1 MHIELAAET
10 LFHLGPLPV
19 TNTLFTTLLIT
30 LLLTFFA
37 WKTTRS
43 LSLVPS
49 GLQNLTEMIFE
60 PINSLVRDLAHDRAK
75 LFFPIVTTFFLLI
88 LVSNWFGLLP
98 GVGTIGFFTTDHG
111 EEKFLPLLRAPTSDL
126 NMTLALAL
134 LSMVIT
140 HVLSIKLL
148 GFGTYLSKFFSINP
162 IFLFVGLIELV
173 SEFTKIVSLS
183 FRLFGNIFAGET
195 VLTSISALG
204 AFIFPLPFLAL
215 EIIVG
220 FVQALV
226 FMMLTLVFLS
236 LLTEKQHAH

>member
-19 TNTLFTTLLIT
+19 TNTLLTT
-30 LLLTFFA
+30 LLLTLLLVFFS

-43 LSLVPS
+43 LSLVPT
-49 GLQNLTEMIFE
+49 GLQNLVEMIFE
-60 PINSLVRDLAHDRAK
+60 PIENIVNELASDRAK

-98 GVGTIGFFTTDHG
+98 GVGTIGFHIAEQGSATFV
-111 EEKFLPLLRAPTSDL
+111 PLLRAPTSDL

-140 HVLSIKLL
+140 HALSIRLL

-173 SEFTKIVSLS
+173 SEFTKVISLS

-195 VLTSISALG
+195 VLTSISTLG
-204 AFIFPLPFLAL
+204 AFIFPTPFLVL
-215 EIIVG
+215 EMIVG

-226 FMMLTLVFLS
+226 FMILTLVFLS